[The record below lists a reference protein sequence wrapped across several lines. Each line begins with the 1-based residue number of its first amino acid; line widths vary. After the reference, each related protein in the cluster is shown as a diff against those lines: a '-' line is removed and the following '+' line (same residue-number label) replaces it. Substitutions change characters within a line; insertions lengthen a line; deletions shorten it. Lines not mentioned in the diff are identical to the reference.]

1 MTKVKIEVECLK
13 ELIKRDPIVK
23 VVNEL
28 PSKETADLNYIYII
42 PKEGEGKDK
51 KAYVLRPDRTGYDVI
66 DLTPQVV
73 SVLGEGYIT
82 VEKDTLNENGDV
94 TFTVKTNETL
104 THVLNEFGNKDKEQ
118 DARLTDVT
126 NRVIV
131 LENRTDNDTLY
142 DDSALKARVTAL
154 EERPQGSSY
163 DDSALVSRINAIE
176 NKPEIEY
183 ELIKTTKAVT
193 PSQGD
198 NVINLAYDA
207 TDGQLKELV
216 LNGNITA
223 NGKSP
228 FAFEETTVMGGIG
241 FNSGTTGDEIKGSH
255 TTSISGEVYVEF
267 FYTSTWMKVYLVYEP
282 DSFNEVHK
290 YRKEINLSELQGKE
304 SAKITI
310 SENSKEIGY
319 LEVTF
324 SDVSLNVNS
333 YKFQKKG

>member
-13 ELIKRDPIVK
+13 ELVKRDSIVK

-82 VEKDTLNENGDV
+82 VEKETLNENGDV

-104 THVLNEFGNKDKEQ
+104 THALTEFENKDKEQ

-223 NGKSP
+223 NVKSP
-228 FAFEETTVMGGIG
+228 FAIEETTIMGGIG
-241 FNSGTTGDEIKGSH
+241 FNSGTTGDEFKGSH

-267 FYTSTWMKVYLVYEP
+267 FYTSTFMKVYLVYEP
-282 DSFNEVHK
+282 DDSSEVHK
-290 YRKEINLSELQGKE
+290 YRKEIDLSELQGKE

-310 SENSKEIGY
+310 SKNSEENGY

-324 SDVSLNVNS
+324 ADVSINVNS

>member
-13 ELIKRDPIVK
+13 ELVKRDPIVK

-104 THVLNEFGNKDKEQ
+104 AHVLNEFYNKDKEQ

-163 DDSALVSRINAIE
+163 DDSALISRINAVE

-223 NGKSP
+223 NVKSP

-267 FYTSTWMKVYLVYEP
+267 FYTSTFMKVYLVYEP
-282 DSFNEVHK
+282 DAFNEVHK
-290 YRKEINLSELQGKE
+290 YRKEIKLYELQGRE
-304 SAKITI
+304 PAKIAI
-310 SENSKEIGY
+310 SENSMETGY
-319 LEVTF
+319 LEVKF
-324 SDVSLNVNS
+324 ADVTININS

>member
-1 MTKVKIEVECLK
+1 MTKVKIGVECLK
-13 ELIKRDPIVK
+13 ELVKRDPIVK

-28 PSKETADLNYIYII
+28 PSKDTADLNYIYII
-42 PKEGEGKDK
+42 PKDGEGKDK

-73 SVLGEGYIT
+73 GVLGEGYIT
-82 VEKDTLNENGDV
+82 VEKETLNENGDV

-104 THVLNEFGNKDKEQ
+104 ANVLKEIDTKDKEQ

-142 DDSALKARVTAL
+142 DDSELKARVTAL

-193 PSQGD
+193 PSQED
-198 NVINLAYDA
+198 DKINLAYDA

-216 LNGNITA
+216 LNGDITA
-223 NGKSP
+223 NIKSP
-228 FAFEETTVMGGIG
+228 FALEEITVMGGIG
-241 FNSGTTGDEIKGSH
+241 LNSGTTGDEIKGSH
-255 TTSISGEVYVEF
+255 TTSISDEAYVEF
-267 FYTSTWMKVYLVYEP
+267 FYTSTFMKVYLVYEP
-282 DSFNEVHK
+282 DNFNEVYK
-290 YRKEINLSELQGKE
+290 YRKKINLSELQGKE
-304 SAKITI
+304 SAKIAI
-310 SENSKEIGY
+310 SNNSEETGY

-324 SDVSLNVNS
+324 SDVSINVNS